1 MQQNSAFTNPKRNKL
16 APRRHIGKVLKAARI
31 RKKLKAEDVGKRCNV
46 SRSRVYQWEK
56 DRYVSEKNIHVLAKA
71 LGIPVKILER
81 ENIKKA
87 D

>member
-1 MQQNSAFTNPKRNKL
+1 VAS
-16 APRRHIGKVLKAARI
+16 RRHIGKILKAARV
-31 RKKLKAEDVGKRCNV
+31 KKNLRAEDVGKRCNV

-56 DRYVSEKNIHVLAKA
+56 GRHVFEKNIPALAKV
-71 LGIPVKILER
+71 LGIPVETLER